1 MAEGS
6 TGRTYQQLANVLR
19 LPADLTR
26 IRMVY
31 RYLLSALAE
40 NHTAVE
46 LTMNQVLF
54 CDINRPID
62 IDFQEKL
69 EHVYDADYYPVNF
82 MDSIATAGKINAYVK
97 QQTQGRID
105 EIIQSNDLKMVHML
119 LVSAIFFQ
127 GRWKVRNDQP
137 RWNFLESKRKSILNI
152 FNFFPFRIHFVPKIR
167 EFKHFT
173 MKMIKKSPTYR

>member
-6 TGRTYQQLANVLR
+6 TGQTYQQLAYVLR

-31 RYLLSALAE
+31 RYLLSAFGE
-40 NHTAVE
+40 NHIAVE
-46 LTMNQVLF
+46 LTMKQVLF

-62 IDFQEKL
+62 VDFQEKL
-69 EHVYDADYYPVNF
+69 EHVYGADYYPVNF
-82 MDSIATAGKINAYVK
+82 IDTIATAGKINAYVK

-105 EIIQSNDLKMVHML
+105 KIIQSNELKMVHML

-127 GRWKVRNDQP
+127 GRWKVSDENLSNFRKIRN
-137 RWNFLESKRKSILNI
+137 NFKL
-152 FNFFPFRIHFVPKIR
+152 FFFCFRIHFVQKIR
-167 EFKHFT
+167 GFNHFM
-173 MKMIKKSPTYR
+173 MKMIEKLPMYQ